1 MKRLSRRQFLVSTAA
16 AAALVGL
23 PGCGGTS
30 GLQDDVVTSGGRLAI
45 LNWSE
50 YLDPELLE
58 GVQLQLGLD
67 IDYQELWEDNYG
79 GQDLFGPQWDIVTP
93 TNWLAAQ
100 YVRDGSVQRL
110 PVEFIPNHKNID
122 PVFLTNGWD
131 RGARFHMPWQS
142 GITGIAYDPALT
154 GRELTSVSDLFAPD
168 LKGRV
173 AMIGEMREA
182 VGLAM
187 LANGDDPAR
196 PTVAQAETAYLQL
209 EAANDQG
216 QFHSW
221 VFNEFTDLLKG
232 GQVAASMAWSGDA
245 VQLQLD
251 RPDIKFV
258 IPDEGAIQWFDT
270 MVIPTGANNAKG
282 AAEWMNTFYDPV
294 LAAANTQWVQYI
306 SPVLGVEDELRSL
319 GGPAAE
325 LANNPV
331 LFPDDETRRRLFIW
345 GGLDSTGDEQDLDDR
360 FAGFL
365 PAT

>member
-1 MKRLSRRQFLVSTAA
+1 
-16 AAALVGL
+16 
-23 PGCGGTS
+23 
-30 GLQDDVVTSGGRLAI
+30 
-45 LNWSE
+45 
-50 YLDPELLE
+50 
-58 GVQLQLGLD
+58 
-67 IDYQELWEDNYG
+67 
-79 GQDLFGPQWDIVTP
+79 
-93 TNWLAAQ
+93 
-100 YVRDGSVQRL
+100 
-110 PVEFIPNHKNID
+110 
-122 PVFLTNGWD
+122 
-131 RGARFHMPWQS
+131 
-142 GITGIAYDPALT
+142 
-154 GRELTSVSDLFAPD
+154 
-168 LKGRV
+168 
-173 AMIGEMREA
+173 
-182 VGLAM
+182 